1 MNKVLLQK
9 TFQSS
14 NSLLIKINC
23 IFWIKCKKA
32 KKSPCKMQGPGE
44 IIFKKRRLRLSDWL

>member
-32 KKSPCKMQGPGE
+32 KKKPLQDAGARGDN
-44 IIFKKRRLRLSDWL
+44 L